1 MPGVVMTSVSA
12 EGGVTDDA
20 RVRSAVAAG
29 FEKSF
34 GVGLQEKL
42 PRILTS
48 LTESLKTSAI
58 ASTSDRV

>member
-1 MPGVVMTSVSA
+1 MPGVVMTSVSS

-29 FEKSF
+29 FEDAF
-34 GVGLQEKL
+34 GFRLQEKL

-48 LTESLKTSAI
+48 LTQDLSTAAI
-58 ASTSDRV
+58 VSTSTCV